1 MISICRRFEFHAA
14 HYLPNHEGKCK
25 DIHGHS
31 YILEVEVIGMIHT
44 EGPATGMIMDF
55 SKLKKIVHDSVL
67 EKIDHKNLNDIWD
80 NPTAENM
87 VVDISR
93 WIEPHLPGW
102 VTVNRIRLWETSNSY
117 AEWRIEWGQ

>member
-14 HYLPNHEGKCK
+14 HHLPNHEGKCK
-25 DIHGHS
+25 ETHGHS
-31 YILEVEVIGMIHT
+31 YILEVEVIGKIHT
-44 EGPATGMIMDF
+44 EGPAAGMIMDF
-55 SKLKKIVHDSVL
+55 SRLKKIVNDSVL

-93 WIEPHLPGW
+93 WIELELPLGLILL
-102 VTVNRIRLWETSNSY
+102 NRVRLWETGNSY
-117 AEWRIEWGQ
+117 AEWRRAT